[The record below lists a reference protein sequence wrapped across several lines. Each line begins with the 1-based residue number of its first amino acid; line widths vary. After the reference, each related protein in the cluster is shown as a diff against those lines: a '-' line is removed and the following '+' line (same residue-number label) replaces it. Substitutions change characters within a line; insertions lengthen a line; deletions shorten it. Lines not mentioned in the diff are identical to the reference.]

1 VEKAKVPPVKK
12 KIMPH
17 PFFYSFLSFVTTHPC
32 EWQSIKRG
40 KNKRGHPDNFLCSFE
55 RVCDFVMGRKSLR
68 ECDFDPKVFEPIQ
81 SGRTRGKEKKGLGE
95 RKVQHQIDR
104 RESQSQKRKKKML
117 TQRLRKKSKEKKNRT
132 EGPVHHQS
140 DLRAEEKKAFKGLGK
155 GRPRKSESLKVMIS
169 WHQVPFPQ
177 FAARKKMTLAKGTL
191 EKKTRSQ
198 GERKSKEK
206 GLEKWTTEAI
216 KDFVRSTRQL
226 TLSLLKLQ
234 LSPLSASTF
243 LSQIQPNGR
252 IPTSVLAPKANQV
265 QSKLTKRKKQ
275 G

>member
-1 VEKAKVPPVKK
+1 
-12 KIMPH
+12 
-17 PFFYSFLSFVTTHPC
+17 
-32 EWQSIKRG
+32 
-40 KNKRGHPDNFLCSFE
+40 
-55 RVCDFVMGRKSLR
+55 MGRKSLR

-191 EKKTRSQ
+191 EKKRLGRKANGKAKKKDSKNGRLKQSRTLFAAQ
-198 GERKSKEK
+198 G
-206 GLEKWTTEAI
+206 
-216 KDFVRSTRQL
+216 
-226 TLSLLKLQ
+226 SLLFPC
-234 LSPLSASTF
+234 SNFS
-243 LSQIQPNGR
+243 
-252 IPTSVLAPKANQV
+252 
-265 QSKLTKRKKQ
+265 
-275 G
+275 